1 MPKVGDG
8 VDAVTAF
15 AGAAVAGMALFVPF
29 TSRTSITI
37 DTPYQVASMANSVP
51 RATTL
56 GLIVA
61 VVVAV
66 LIRPANRPGLV
77 WLIAA
82 CGAAILGINYFVG
95 HAMTSAEV
103 LTTQNYVN
111 ALVGGVIFGVLCLCS
126 LQLRWAGLGF
136 ALGSVTVFVYGEVVA
151 LVTSNMLSTTDRAVH
166 SPSAL
171 IIAAVVLL
179 ALNTVRYRRSIRS
192 PIVPP
197 LVADVPIVPIVSVTV
212 LALSVLLATERL
224 QRAVDGQHANAWHI
238 ALAVGLTI
246 VAAFVA
252 ALLLPGRD
260 GTGVLLAVSLAAAA
274 DSLIDAEQMGWYLVL
289 VLVAGTAGILTGR
302 RWATPWAVLFGAA
315 ALGAF
320 ATISERLPWTFAW
333 TVGTVALAGVAGY
346 AFGSIR
352 ISYWPSAVLGLGA
365 LYLPSILWAIPT
377 RLRNWE
383 TGPHPMAEAT
393 AGRAALA
400 ITIGA
405 AAALLLLYRIRP
417 GTPAPTVKP

>member
-29 TSRTSITI
+29 TSRTSTAI

-51 RATTL
+51 RAAAL

-77 WLIAA
+77 WLIAT
-82 CGAAILGINYFVG
+82 CCAAALGINYFVG
-95 HAMTSAEV
+95 HTMTSAEI

-111 ALVGGVIFGVLCLCS
+111 ALVGGVIFGALCLCS
-126 LQLRWAGLGF
+126 LQLRWAALGF
-136 ALGSVTVFVYGEVVA
+136 ALGSVTVFVYGEVIA
-151 LVTSNMLSTTDRAVH
+151 LVTSNMLSTTDRGVH
-166 SPSAL
+166 SPSGL
-171 IIAAVVLL
+171 IIVAVVLL
-179 ALNTVRYRRSIRS
+179 AVNTLRHRRSIRS

-197 LVADVPIVPIVSVTV
+197 LTADVPIGPIVSATV

-224 QRAVDGQHANAWHI
+224 QHAFDGQRATAWYI
-238 ALAVGLTI
+238 ALAVAITI
-246 VAAFVA
+246 GAAFVA

-260 GTGVLLAVSLAAAA
+260 GTAVLLSVSLAAAG
-274 DSLIDAEQMGWYLVL
+274 DSLFDAERIGWTLAL
-289 VLVAGTAGILTGR
+289 ILVAGTAGILTGR
-302 RWATPWAVLFGAA
+302 RWATPWAVL
-315 ALGAF
+315 LGAVALAAFTTF
-320 ATISERLPWTFAW
+320 AERLPWSFAW
-333 TVGTVALAGVAGY
+333 TVGAVALAGVVGY

-352 ISYWPSAVLGLGA
+352 ISYGPSAVLGLGA
-365 LYLPSILWAIPT
+365 LYLPSILWSIPT
-377 RLRNWE
+377 RLRNWQS
-383 TGPHPMAEAT
+383 GPDPMAEAA
-393 AGRAALA
+393 AGRTALA

-405 AAALLLLYRIRP
+405 AAALALLYRIRS